1 MASSGSGASR
11 PKRVTIDD
19 VAREAGVGRQ
29 TVSRA
34 LNDLAEIAPGT
45 RQRVL
50 EAAARLGYRPSAL
63 ARGMRTQRS
72 DVIGLV
78 VSDIA
83 NPFYPA
89 VARGVYDEAEALGCS
104 VVLYNTDAEPERERA
119 ALEDVLS
126 RSARGV
132 VGFFYG
138 TSEAAL
144 AGYAAALPL
153 VVADRLL
160 ADEDMMSVSNDFAA
174 GTRAAVAHLREHG
187 HTELGMLDS
196 SVGVAVDERRVAF
209 LQACREH
216 GLGDLSARV
225 VQGPPSIEGGLTA
238 ATTLLSRH
246 PQVTGIF
253 AFNDLM
259 GIGAVQAG
267 IELGRRVAGDWAV
280 VGFDDL
286 EMSAYLSPSLT
297 TVRIDKYT
305 HGQMLVKTLIAGE
318 PQRLV
323 LPVTLVPRS
332 TV

>member
-1 MASSGSGASR
+1 MAGFANDSAR

-34 LNDLAEIAPGT
+34 LNDLAEIAPAT
-45 RQRVL
+45 RTRVL

-144 AGYAAALPL
+144 SGYAAALPL

-160 ADEDMMSVSNDFAA
+160 VDTGMMSVSNDFAA
-174 GTRAAVAHLREHG
+174 GTRAAVAHLVDHG
-187 HTELGMLDS
+187 HAELGMLDS

-209 LQACREH
+209 LQACREF
-216 GLGDLSARV
+216 GLGDVSARV
-225 VQGPPSIEGGLTA
+225 VQGLPSIDGGLTA
-238 ATTLLSRH
+238 ATALLAAH
-246 PQVTGIF
+246 PQVSGIF

-259 GIGAVQAG
+259 GVGAVQAATS
-267 IELGRRVAGDWAV
+267 LGRRVPAGCAI

-286 EMSAYLSPSLT
+286 EMSAYLDPPLT
-297 TVRIDKYT
+297 TVHIDKYA
-305 HGQMLVKTLIAGE
+305 HGQMLVKALIAQE

-323 LPVTLVPRS
+323 LPVSLVPRA
-332 TV
+332 TA

>member
-1 MASSGSGASR
+1 MTSSGRQPAR
-11 PKRVTIDD
+11 PKRATIED

-34 LNDLAEIAPGT
+34 LNDQAEIAPET

-50 EAAARLGYRPSAL
+50 EAAARLGYRPNAM
-63 ARGMRTQRS
+63 AKGMRMQRS

-89 VARGVYDEAEALGCS
+89 VARGVYDQAEASGCS
-104 VVLYNTDAEPERERA
+104 VVLYNTDAEPVRERA

-144 AGYAAALPL
+144 AGYAAVVPL

-160 ADEDMMSVSNDFAA
+160 TDPDMMSVSNDFAA
-174 GTRAAVAHLREHG
+174 GTRAAVAHLVQRG

-196 SVGVAVDERRVAF
+196 SVGVAVDERRTSF
-209 LQACREH
+209 LAACRDF
-216 GLGDLSARV
+216 GLGDLSERV
-225 VQGPPSIEGGLTA
+225 VQGPPSIEGGTA
-238 ATTLLSRH
+238 AATALLSAY
-246 PQVTGIF
+246 PQVTGVF

-259 GIGAVQAG
+259 GVGAVQAVAA
-267 IELGRRVAGDWAV
+267 LGRRVAADCAI

-286 EMSAYLSPSLT
+286 EMSAYLDPPLT
-297 TVRIDKYT
+297 TVRIDKYV
-305 HGQMLVKTLIAGE
+305 HGQMLVKTLLAQE

-323 LPVTLVPRS
+323 LPVTLIPRA
-332 TV
+332 TA